1 MVEIDIPIYCANCGR
16 GICHLASERNGGI
29 EVNMCEYCKNH
40 QIRVSDDVYRYLKDM
55 IEGEHIENGD
65 MSGELNDRGE
75 YAAYRPTFSEVISH
89 LIEDREAMQ

>member
-1 MVEIDIPIYCANCGR
+1 MKY
-16 GICHLASERNGGI
+16 
-29 EVNMCEYCKNH
+29 H